1 MEELFLKP
9 IIVSTND
16 MDRFERVK
24 KETPVKTLGTIDL
37 LIIFLSPKYLNEIKP
52 YLRKIIIDP
61 LQSDT

>member
-1 MEELFLKP
+1 MIWIDLNNEE
-9 IIVSTND
+9 
-16 MDRFERVK
+16 EVK

-61 LQSDT
+61 LQSDKFN

>member
-1 MEELFLKP
+1 MIWIDLNDEE
-9 IIVSTND
+9 
-16 MDRFERVK
+16 EVK

-52 YLRKIIIDP
+52 YLRKIVIDP